1 MPGDNPYMVPQAEKW
16 QTDGQHPTETGLD
29 PFRGNYAFN
38 TRVMGYDVSYETR
51 AYFLR
56 TTPLSFRGSRS
67 KGDLDKLLSIA
78 VRPGK
83 DVRDFIR
90 HLRLILHCGSFDED
104 LQIMALNILPD
115 SLSIEEKTSIAES
128 RVYDTYH
135 SYLANISSLPFDKH
149 TIKLEICILHGFIS
163 HPSLVEEYQRIERY
177 KYNIFEALKPIYFQ
191 VKSAGADISVRYEGI
206 HHGEHGQDISWELD
220 LDADAWAEVRQVLL
234 ENTIH

>member
-1 MPGDNPYMVPQAEKW
+1 MVPQAEKW

-29 PFRGNYAFN
+29 PFRGNYVFN

-78 VRPGK
+78 VWPGK

-177 KYNIFEALKPIYFQ
+177 KYNIFEAHILPSQKRRRRYQRALRGHTSWGTRPRHIM
-191 VKSAGADISVRYEGI
+191 GARPGRRCMGGGTS
-206 HHGEHGQDISWELD
+206 SP
-220 LDADAWAEVRQVLL
+220 
-234 ENTIH
+234 T